1 MHLDVGS
8 NGHMVSLL
16 HFIFYDYLSR
26 SSTSFTLKG
35 DNDLAGNDLDHI
47 SVGAVANLYQPL
59 TPCSTFIIVT
69 LIESTHFGSMFIRRT
84 GLAMGRTL
92 TRKMVRRRTLVR
104 MFHNMDAS

>member
-1 MHLDVGS
+1 
-8 NGHMVSLL
+8 MVSLL